1 MELGGRMWPNF
12 PKFQKITFERAGWL
26 RFFWQLEMPMMLGSL
41 CSSTLGVG
49 IDTTANFALALRN
62 VIILLKSTFC
72 EK

>member
-1 MELGGRMWPNF
+1 MAKLSKVSKNYL
-12 PKFQKITFERAGWL
+12 ERAGSL
-26 RFFWQLEMPMMLGSL
+26 RLFWQLEMHMILGTL
-41 CSSTLGVG
+41 CSSTVGVG